1 VERASQ
7 SKVLVIT
14 NGVDLAHARAHV
26 QSAPDGAHAVCVAR
40 LNVVKDPMT
49 LLHAA
54 RLVLDREPAFRLD
67 LAGDG
72 PLRDYVERAIGTLD
86 LGDAVRVL
94 GTVGD
99 IDALMTDSD
108 FFVLPSISE
117 GISMTLLEA
126 MAHGLPIVA
135 TSVGGTPEV
144 VVHEETGLLV
154 PARDP
159 IALADAIVW
168 MIQHPRERRRMG
180 RRGRL
185 RVADLFNL
193 DSTIEQYQR
202 LYEPAPGSAG
212 RGWET
217 PAVHTPVV

>member
-1 VERASQ
+1 
-7 SKVLVIT
+7 
-14 NGVDLAHARAHV
+14 
-26 QSAPDGAHAVCVAR
+26 
-40 LNVVKDPMT
+40 MT

-94 GTVGD
+94 GTVDD
-99 IDALMTDSD
+99 IDSLMTGSD
-108 FFVLPSISE
+108 FFVLSSISE
-117 GISMTLLEA
+117 GISITLLEA

-144 VVHEETGLLV
+144 VVHDETGLLV
-154 PARDP
+154 PPRDP
-159 IALADAIVW
+159 DALADAIVW
-168 MIQHPRERRRMG
+168 MIQHPRERGVMG

-185 RVADLFNL
+185 RVADHFNL

-202 LYEPAPGSAG
+202 LYEPAPDSPG

-217 PAVHTPVV
+217 PAARTSAV